1 MRSLVIT
8 ALCLTLCACN
18 SMGGSSV
25 RSSGGT
31 GMLQVRL
38 TDAPIDLSTVQSV
51 NVTLSDVTVLPE
63 ETTNPMGML
72 IEPGPIT
79 LMTHPATF
87 DLLTL
92 TGGATALLASG
103 EVPAGTYSR
112 IHLDISNATLVNKD
126 GSTSPLQI
134 ESNKV
139 DVPIQFQV
147 TVGTTSTITLDFNA
161 GASVQVNQ
169 TGTGQFILRPV
180 VTPVASSAACFLS
193 GDGPGTS
200 PPGSFVLAAEGGATV
215 RRTSDQL
222 SGEAEPSAV
231 GSYA

>member
-1 MRSLVIT
+1 MRNSVLTIPLSL
-8 ALCLTLCACN
+8 ALAAASLLCGCN
-18 SMGGSSV
+18 SMGGSS
-25 RSSGGT
+25 RNSGGT

-51 NVTLSDVTVLPE
+51 NVTITGVVVFPE
-63 ETTNPMGML
+63 ETTNPMGTL
-72 IEPGPIT
+72 VEPGPTT

-92 TGGATALLASG
+92 TGGATTLLASG

-112 IHLDISNATLVNKD
+112 IHLDISDATLVNKD
-126 GSTSPLQI
+126 GTTASLQI

-147 TVGTTSTITLDFNA
+147 SAGTNSTVTLDFNA

-169 TGTGQFILRPV
+169 TGAGQFILRPV
-180 VTPVASSAACFLS
+180 VTPV
-193 GDGPGTS
+193 P
-200 PPGSFVLAAEGGATV
+200 
-215 RRTSDQL
+215 
-222 SGEAEPSAV
+222 
-231 GSYA
+231 

>member
-1 MRSLVIT
+1 MRSCVSVLFT
-8 ALCLTLCACN
+8 LAAALLLYGCN
-18 SMGGSSV
+18 GMGRPSS
-25 RSSGGT
+25 RASAGT

-38 TDAPIDLSTVQSV
+38 TDAPIDLTTVRSV
-51 NVTLSDVTVLPE
+51 NVTITGVTVFPE
-63 ETTNPMGML
+63 ESTDLMTML
-72 IEPGPIT
+72 PEPGPIP

-112 IHLDISNATLVNKD
+112 IHLDISDATMVNED
-126 GSTSPLQI
+126 GTSTSLQI

-147 TVGTTSTITLDFNA
+147 SVGTANSVTLDFNA

-169 TGTGQFILRPV
+169 TSAGQFILRPV
-180 VTPVASSAACFLS
+180 VTPV
-193 GDGPGTS
+193 P
-200 PPGSFVLAAEGGATV
+200 
-215 RRTSDQL
+215 
-222 SGEAEPSAV
+222 
-231 GSYA
+231 

>member
-1 MRSLVIT
+1 MRGSFLTIPLSL
-8 ALCLTLCACN
+8 ALAAASPLCGCN
-18 SMGGSSV
+18 SMGGSSAH
-25 RSSGGT
+25 SSGGT

-51 NVTLSDVTVLPE
+51 NVTLTGVVVFPE
-63 ETTNPMGML
+63 ETTNPIGML
-72 IEPGPIT
+72 VEPGPIT

-112 IHLDISNATLVNKD
+112 IHLDISDATLVNKD
-126 GSTSPLQI
+126 GTTASLQI

-147 TVGTTSTITLDFNA
+147 SVGTTSSITLDFNA
-161 GASVQVNQ
+161 AASVQVNQ
-169 TGTGQFILRPV
+169 TSAGPVILRPV
-180 VTPVASSAACFLS
+180 VTPVAS
-193 GDGPGTS
+193 
-200 PPGSFVLAAEGGATV
+200 
-215 RRTSDQL
+215 
-222 SGEAEPSAV
+222 
-231 GSYA
+231 

>member
-1 MRSLVIT
+1 MRGPFLTIPLSL
-8 ALCLTLCACN
+8 ALAATSLLYGCN
-18 SMGGSSV
+18 SMGGSSA
-25 RSSGGT
+25 RSSGGA

-51 NVTLSDVTVLPE
+51 IVTLTGVVVFPE
-63 ETTNPMGML
+63 ETTNPMGMPV
-72 IEPGPIT
+72 EPGPMT

-112 IHLDISNATLVNKD
+112 IHLDISDATLVNKD
-126 GSTSPLQI
+126 GTTASLKI

-147 TVGTTSTITLDFNA
+147 TVGATSSITLDFNA

-169 TGTGQFILRPV
+169 TAADQLILRPV
-180 VTPVASSAACFLS
+180 VTPV
-193 GDGPGTS
+193 P
-200 PPGSFVLAAEGGATV
+200 
-215 RRTSDQL
+215 
-222 SGEAEPSAV
+222 
-231 GSYA
+231 

>member
-1 MRSLVIT
+1 MRGSFQTIPLSL
-8 ALCLTLCACN
+8 ALAAVSLLCGCN
-18 SMGGSSV
+18 SMGGSSA

-51 NVTLSDVTVLPE
+51 NVTLTGVVVFPE
-63 ETTNPMGML
+63 ETTNPMGMPV
-72 IEPGPIT
+72 EAGPIT

-103 EVPAGTYSR
+103 EVPAGAYSR
-112 IHLDISNATLVNKD
+112 IHLDISDATLVNKD
-126 GSTSPLQI
+126 GTTASLKI

-147 TVGTTSTITLDFNA
+147 TVGATSSITLDFNA

-169 TGTGQFILRPV
+169 TAAGQFILRPV
-180 VTPVASSAACFLS
+180 VTPV
-193 GDGPGTS
+193 P
-200 PPGSFVLAAEGGATV
+200 
-215 RRTSDQL
+215 
-222 SGEAEPSAV
+222 
-231 GSYA
+231 

>member
-1 MRSLVIT
+1 MRSRFITTPLSLTLAT
-8 ALCLTLCACN
+8 ALFLCGCTG
-18 SMGGSSV
+18 MGGSSA

-51 NVTLSDVTVLPE
+51 NVTLTGVVVFPQEVVS
-63 ETTNPMGML
+63 PMGML
-72 IEPGPIT
+72 VEPGPIT

-92 TGGATALLASG
+92 TGGASALLASG

-112 IHLDISNATLVNKD
+112 IHLDISDATLVNKD
-126 GSTSPLQI
+126 GSTASLMI

-147 TVGTTSTITLDFNA
+147 SVGTNSTVTLDFNA

-169 TGTGQFILRPV
+169 TGAGQSILRPV
-180 VTPVASSAACFLS
+180 VTP
-193 GDGPGTS
+193 DP
-200 PPGSFVLAAEGGATV
+200 
-215 RRTSDQL
+215 
-222 SGEAEPSAV
+222 
-231 GSYA
+231 